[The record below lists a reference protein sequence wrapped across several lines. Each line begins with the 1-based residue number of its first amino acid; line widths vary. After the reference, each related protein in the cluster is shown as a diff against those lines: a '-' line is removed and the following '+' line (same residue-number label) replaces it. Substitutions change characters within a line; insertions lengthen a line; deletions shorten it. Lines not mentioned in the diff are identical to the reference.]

1 MSKNHDT
8 ATAEPSGVPNG
19 TPEVEMITIAWNGQN
34 WEVPASDANWD
45 FAAIEA
51 LENGKGVAFLRAVL
65 GRRQFA
71 RFELG
76 NRRTA
81 RDAGELMD
89 LVMARLGEQRSG
101 E

>member
-1 MSKNHDT
+1 MPKNHSTDET
-8 ATAEPSGVPNG
+8 SGVPNG
-19 TPEVEMITIAWNGQN
+19 TPDPVEMITVAWNGQD
-34 WEVPASDANWD
+34 WEVPASDADWD

-51 LENGKGVAFLRAVL
+51 LENGRGVAFLRAVL
-65 GRRQFA
+65 GRRQMA

-89 LVMARLGEQRSG
+89 LIMGRLGETKPG